1 MDKIIKRIKKPILLA
16 VGLLLYLLTLSL
28 LNYLGAMSLSF
39 AVKLNFVFMAVL
51 MFIFGLS
58 FGKKASKKGYL
69 EGLKLGGI
77 AALVLFILNII
88 FYRNFDLQ
96 LFLYYLVL
104 IASSTIG
111 SMIGIN
117 LRR

>member
-1 MDKIIKRIKKPILLA
+1 MDKIIKRIKKPIILA
-16 VGLLLYLLTLSL
+16 MGFLLYLLVLSL
-28 LNYLGAMSLSF
+28 LNYLGALSLSF
-39 AVKLNFVFMAVL
+39 TVKLNFVFMAIL
-51 MFIFGLS
+51 MFIFGLTI
-58 FGKKASKKGYL
+58 GKKASKKGYL

-77 AALVLFILNII
+77 AVLILFVLNII

-104 IASSTIG
+104 LASSTIG

-117 LRR
+117 LHR